1 MTTRRCIQCRGE
13 TEITAVDAA
22 AGEAKDLKIAVR
34 EMPVAACAKGHRQFV
49 RPDFPRLLVE
59 HLMDEDEAKLP
70 AGQETGLLVKRYYCA
85 SCGAKLARQPD
96 HRHTFTIDVA
106 LAELSPFRVEL
117 TMPVYKCGKCEK
129 EQLHSLKEIRKQ
141 TPEALAHAF
150 QAAGIPP
157 A

>member
-1 MTTRRCIQCRGE
+1 MTPRRCIQCRGE
-13 TEITAVDAA
+13 TAIAAVDAA
-22 AGEAKDLKIAVR
+22 AGEAKDLTIALK

-49 RPDFPRLLVE
+49 TPDFPRQLVE

-70 AGQETGLLVKRYYCA
+70 AGQEKGLLVKHYLCA
-85 SCGAKLARQPD
+85 SCGAELAPQPD

-106 LAELSPFRVEL
+106 IADLGPFRVEL
-117 TMPVYKCGKCEK
+117 TMPVYKCSGCKT
-129 EQLHSLKEIRKQ
+129 EQLHSLKEIRKH
-141 TPEALAHAF
+141 TPQALAHAF